1 MLQHLGAPLFTPESA
16 RRILEGERRIS
27 LDLGLSTKSILV
39 ERNMLTLPNGEFFSL
54 IDLEKIAS
62 KSDSV
67 FTFLEGKFLQVAIS
81 NGRYYKLVPT
91 DGAPTLEIDGIRMH
105 KTKDIKPEED
115 AQAKITALELTK
127 GKVLDTCTGLGYTA
141 IASLRKGAELV
152 ISVERYWETLQ
163 IAVINPWSQTLFT
176 SSRIHLLLGDSYS
189 MVDAFPNRIFDYVVH
204 DPPRLSHAGHLYSK
218 DFYSKLYRV
227 LRERGKIIHYVGAPG
242 SKYRRVDLRKGVI
255 QRLRQV
261 GFQNIRHIPEILSI
275 IGYRGK

>member
-1 MLQHLGAPLFTPESA
+1 M
-16 RRILEGERRIS
+16 
-27 LDLGLSTKSILV
+27 V
-39 ERNMLTLPNGEFFSL
+39 TLPNGDIVSL
-54 IDLEKIAS
+54 IDLEKIAN

-67 FTFLEGKFLQVAIS
+67 FTFFEGKFLQVAIS

-105 KTKDIKPEED
+105 RTKDIKPEED
-115 AQAKITALELTK
+115 AKAKVAALELTK

-152 ISVERYWETLQ
+152 ISVEKYWETLQ
-163 IAVINPWSQTLFT
+163 IAVVNPWSKTLFT
-176 SSRIHLLLGDSYS
+176 SSRTHLMLGDSFTIL
-189 MVDAFPNRIFDYVVH
+189 DIFPNRFFDYIVH

-227 LRERGKIIHYVGAPG
+227 LRKRGKIIHYVGTPG

-255 QRLRQV
+255 QRLRLV
-261 GFQNIRHIPEILSI
+261 GFQNLQHIPETLSI
-275 IGYRGK
+275 VGYRRK